1 MNMIMVIASIRIKPG
16 TRADYLPI
24 LKALVPDVGK
34 EEGCIEYLPAV
45 DLDTKMPV
53 QALDKDVVTILE
65 KWESLEALQ
74 NHLGSAHMLE
84 YRERVKNLVENVSVR
99 VLQEA

>member
-1 MNMIMVIASIRIKPG
+1 MIMVIASIRIKSG
-16 TRADYLPI
+16 ARADYLPI
-24 LKALVPDVGK
+24 LKSVAPDVRK
-34 EEGCIEYLPAV
+34 EKGCIEYLPAV

-53 QALDKDVVTILE
+53 QALDRDIVTILE

-74 NHLGSAHMLE
+74 AHLGSAHMLE
-84 YRERVKNLVENVSVR
+84 YRDRVKNLVENVSVR